1 MWCICRTYLNLHHT
15 NDIQNNNNNYLT
27 MLHYMHQQESV
38 IRASSYRRFVSR
50 CWRNCPSWLH
60 ARTSRLGSQSMWITR
75 LIASNRIAFLAFE
88 CCTFLDFGG
97 SCDLLSI
104 VSIHSVSL
112 DRTVGSSETFAT
124 WVNMTMGHFTFWLSS
139 WPSFLA
145 EPKTRL
151 SRRWAKKWSQIFHL
165 VSATAQSELMAQPAW
180 SEPLAQQRGKNYT
193 IVCPNLTSLWRH
205 SRTALFLVTVLLS

>member
-1 MWCICRTYLNLHHT
+1 
-15 NDIQNNNNNYLT
+15 
-27 MLHYMHQQESV
+27 MLQYMHQQGSAT
-38 IRASSYRRFVSR
+38 RAGSYRRFVSR

-124 WVNMTMGHFTFWLSS
+124 WVNMTMGHFTFWLSP
-139 WPSFLA
+139 WPSLLA
-145 EPKTRL
+145 EPEMSQGVKFFIWSQPRL
-151 SRRWAKKWSQIFHL
+151 S
-165 VSATAQSELMAQPAW
+165 
-180 SEPLAQQRGKNYT
+180 
-193 IVCPNLTSLWRH
+193 PNLWLSQPELSLWL
-205 SRTALFLVTVLLS
+205 SSSVKITLLFVRIWPIYDVIREQPYF